1 MKGSGFDYELFPTIV
16 DVLQGKSMSDQGNGS
31 GQDSV
36 GQCSVCGVFEGLFEI
51 PEKRGRCCI
60 SCSADLT
67 TVTLLTEEIDAS
79 TLSGRETESLV
90 EELNAASARM
100 LARSQSADFGS
111 IPL

>member
-1 MKGSGFDYELFPTIV
+1 MEVRLGSWCGTGTKAMSNETIEG
-16 DVLQGKSMSDQGNGS
+16 DLGS
-31 GQDSV
+31 FGRC
-36 GQCSVCGVFEGLFEI
+36 GVCGVFEELFEL
-51 PEKRGRCCI
+51 PEKAGRCCI

-79 TLSGRETESLV
+79 TLSGREIGDLI